1 LLEVENLHVAY
12 GPVRAVRGISL
23 RVDEG
28 QLVTVIGA
36 NGAGKSSS
44 LNAISGV
51 VKATGGRVLFDGRD
65 VARRPAHV
73 ICRRGLVQV
82 PEGRRVLAPMTVL
95 ENLELGAYTR
105 RDRAGKAADLKQ
117 VYEMFPILEARRHAA
132 SGSLSGGEQQ
142 MLAFGR
148 ALMARPKLLLL
159 DEPSMGLAP
168 ALVDFVFESVQRMNR
183 SGVGILMVE
192 QNARRALEIARYAYV
207 LERGEIVLEGEAS
220 SLMGDGRVI
229 EAYLGKIEI
238 DEDEPQDG
246 KGNGKADG
254 VTSGG

>member
-28 QLVTVIGA
+28 QLVTMIGA

-51 VKATGGRVLFDGRD
+51 VKAAGGRVLFDGRD

-73 ICRRGLVQV
+73 IARRGLVQV

-95 ENLELGAYTR
+95 ENLELGAYGR

-117 VYEMFPILEARRHAA
+117 VYEMFPILEARRHGA

-159 DEPSMGLAP
+159 DEPSMGLSP
-168 ALVDFVFESVQRMNR
+168 VLVDFVFESVQRMNR

-238 DEDEPQDG
+238 DEDEQRDG
-246 KGNGKADG
+246 KEDGKPDG